1 MKIDTSFKAVFASMM
16 IVSGLAAC
24 DNPGPA
30 EKAGKKVDQVAEN
43 VSNSVSNAAD
53 KTDQAVTKQA
63 NAAGQA
69 IDDATI
75 TTKVK
80 SALLNEPGMKS
91 MNISVETE
99 KGIVT
104 LSGKADTQAK
114 IDKAIKLADAV
125 EGVQSVNNK
134 IVVSK

>member
-30 EKAGKKVDQVAEN
+30 EKAGKKVDQVTEN

-53 KTDQAVTKQA
+53 KADQAVTKQI
-63 NAAGQA
+63 NSAGQA

-91 MNISVETE
+91 MTISVDTK

-104 LSGKADTQAK
+104 LSGKADTQVK
-114 IDKAIKLADAV
+114 IDKAIKLAEAV
-125 EGVQSVNNK
+125 EGVQSVSNK
-134 IVVSK
+134 LVVSK

>member
-16 IVSGLAAC
+16 IVSGLVAC
-24 DNPGPA
+24 DNPGTA
-30 EKAGKKVDQVAEN
+30 EKAGKKVDQATEN

-53 KTDQAVTKQA
+53 KADQAITKQA
-63 NAAGQA
+63 NAAGVV

-80 SALLNEPGMKS
+80 SAFLNEPGMKS
-91 MNISVETE
+91 MNISVDTE

-114 IDKAIKLADAV
+114 IDKAIKLTEAI
-125 EGVQSVNNK
+125 EGVQSVNSK
-134 IVVSK
+134 MVVSK

>member
-1 MKIDTSFKAVFASMM
+1 MKIDTIFKAVFASMM
-16 IVSGLAAC
+16 IVSGLVAC

-30 EKAGKKVDQVAEN
+30 EKAGKKVDQVTEN

-53 KTDQAVTKQA
+53 KADQAMTKQA
-63 NAAGQA
+63 NAAGQV

-80 SALLNEPGMKS
+80 SALLNEPGMQS
-91 MNISVETE
+91 MNISVVTE
-99 KGIVT
+99 KGMVT

-125 EGVQSVNNK
+125 EGVQSVKNK
-134 IVVSK
+134 LVVSK

>member
-16 IVSGLAAC
+16 IVSGLVAC
-24 DNPGPA
+24 DNPGTA
-30 EKAGKKVDQVAEN
+30 EKAGKKVDQVTEN

-53 KTDQAVTKQA
+53 KADQAITKQA
-63 NAAGQA
+63 NAAGVV

-80 SALLNEPGMKS
+80 SAFLNEPGMKS
-91 MNISVETE
+91 MNISVDTE

-104 LSGKADTQAK
+104 LSGKADTQVK
-114 IDKAIKLADAV
+114 IDKAIKLAEAV
-125 EGVQSVNNK
+125 EGVQSVNSK
-134 IVVSK
+134 MVVSK

>member
-30 EKAGKKVDQVAEN
+30 EKAGKKVDQVTEN
-43 VSNSVSNAAD
+43 VSNSVSNAAN
-53 KTDQAVTKQA
+53 KADQAVTKQA
-63 NAAGQA
+63 NAAGQVM
-69 IDDATI
+69 DDATI

-80 SALLNEPGMKS
+80 SAFLNEPGMKS
-91 MNISVETE
+91 MNISVDTE

-104 LSGKADTQAK
+104 LSGKVDTQAK
-114 IDKAIKLADAV
+114 IDKAIKLAEVV
-125 EGVQSVNNK
+125 EGVQSVSNK
-134 IVVSK
+134 LVVSK

>member
-16 IVSGLAAC
+16 IVSGLVAC
-24 DNPGPA
+24 DNPGTA
-30 EKAGKKVDQVAEN
+30 EKAGKKVDQATEN
-43 VSNSVSNAAD
+43 VSNSVSNAAN
-53 KTDQAVTKQA
+53 KADQAITKQA
-63 NAAGQA
+63 TAAGVV

-80 SALLNEPGMKS
+80 SAFLNEPGMKS
-91 MNISVETE
+91 MNISVDTE

-114 IDKAIKLADAV
+114 IDKAIKLTEAV
-125 EGVQSVNNK
+125 EGVQSVNSK
-134 IVVSK
+134 MVVSK

>member
-24 DNPGPA
+24 NNPGPA
-30 EKAGKKVDQVAEN
+30 EKAGKKVDQVAED
-43 VSNSVSNAAD
+43 VSNSMSNAAN
-53 KTDQAVTKQA
+53 KADQAVTKQA
-63 NAAGQA
+63 NAAGQV

-80 SALLNEPGMKS
+80 SVLLNEPGMKS
-91 MNISVETE
+91 MNISVVTE

-104 LSGKADTQAK
+104 LSGKADTQAR
-114 IDKAIKLADAV
+114 IDKAVTLAEAV

-134 IVVSK
+134 LIVSK

>member
-16 IVSGLAAC
+16 IVSGLVAC
-24 DNPGPA
+24 DNPGTA
-30 EKAGKKVDQVAEN
+30 EKAGKKVDQATEN

-53 KTDQAVTKQA
+53 KADQAITKQA
-63 NAAGQA
+63 TAAGVV

-80 SALLNEPGMKS
+80 SAFLNEPGMKS
-91 MNISVETE
+91 MNISVDTE

-114 IDKAIKLADAV
+114 IDKAIKLTEAV
-125 EGVQSVNNK
+125 EGVQSVNSK
-134 IVVSK
+134 MVVSK

>member
-1 MKIDTSFKAVFASMM
+1 MNIDNSFKAVFASMM

-30 EKAGKKVDQVAEN
+30 EKAGKKVDQVTEN

-53 KTDQAVTKQA
+53 KADQAITKQT
-63 NAAGQA
+63 NTAGQV
-69 IDDATI
+69 IDDAAI

-80 SALLNEPGMKS
+80 SVLLNEPGMKS

-114 IDKAIKLADAV
+114 IDKVIKMVEAV
-125 EGVQSVNNK
+125 DGVQSARNK
-134 IVVSK
+134 LIVSK

>member
-30 EKAGKKVDQVAEN
+30 EKAGKKVDQVTEN

-53 KTDQAVTKQA
+53 KADQAMTKQA
-63 NAAGQA
+63 NAAGQV

-80 SALLNEPGMKS
+80 SALLNEPGMQS
-91 MNISVETE
+91 MNISVVTE
-99 KGIVT
+99 KGMVT

-125 EGVQSVNNK
+125 EGVQSVKNK
-134 IVVSK
+134 MVVSK

>member
-30 EKAGKKVDQVAEN
+30 EKAGKKVDQVTEN

-53 KTDQAVTKQA
+53 KADQAVTKQI
-63 NAAGQA
+63 NSAGQA

-91 MNISVETE
+91 MTISVDTE

-104 LSGKADTQAK
+104 LSGKADTQVK
-114 IDKAIKLADAV
+114 IDKAIKLAEAV
-125 EGVQSVNNK
+125 EGVQSVSNK
-134 IVVSK
+134 LVVSK

>member
-30 EKAGKKVDQVAEN
+30 EKAGKKVDQVTEN

-53 KTDQAVTKQA
+53 KADQAVTKQA
-63 NAAGQA
+63 NAAGQV

-80 SALLNEPGMKS
+80 SAFLNEPGMKS
-91 MNISVETE
+91 MNMSVDTE

-114 IDKAIKLADAV
+114 IDKAIKLAEAV
-125 EGVQSVNNK
+125 EGVQSVSNK
-134 IVVSK
+134 LVVSK

>member
-24 DNPGPA
+24 DYPGPA
-30 EKAGKKVDQVAEN
+30 EKAGKKVDQVTEN

-53 KTDQAVTKQA
+53 KADQAVTKQV
-63 NAAGQA
+63 NSAGQA

-80 SALLNEPGMKS
+80 SVFLNEPGMKS
-91 MNISVETE
+91 MNISVDTE

-104 LSGKADTQAK
+104 LSGKADSQAK
-114 IDKAIKLADAV
+114 IDQAIKLADAV
-125 EGVQSVNNK
+125 EGVQSVSNK
-134 IVVSK
+134 LVVSK

>member
-30 EKAGKKVDQVAEN
+30 EKAGKKVDQVTEN

-53 KTDQAVTKQA
+53 KADQAVTKQA
-63 NAAGQA
+63 NTAGQV

-134 IVVSK
+134 LVVSK